1 MQDGNF
7 KVCPVWFLMICLI
20 NCYDHVLVTHQ
31 QDHHQRNNYSQ
42 SQHYRRRKLDVKER
56 LQFKEFSQKVMMETW
71 RETGG
76 SLLSSP
82 SVHSRF
88 HYPDQ
93 AAITADY
100 LVFKMIYICYTR
112 QDFERRAPRKNLG
125 LMVKNFNSCRTC
137 GKHSHNLQNLYH
149 WIRSTHDTTVRSP
162 SCSSI
167 NHWQMDW
174 IGWQMFRISGCYFQC
189 WRTANLCGILWR
201 E

>member
-1 MQDGNF
+1 MSTRSPPKEQLFTTLQKKKTGCEGKAAVQRIQSEGDDGNM
-7 KVCPVWFLMICLI
+7 K
-20 NCYDHVLVTHQ
+20 
-31 QDHHQRNNYSQ
+31 RNWA
-42 SQHYRRRKLDVKER
+42 V
-56 LQFKEFSQKVMMETW
+56 
-71 RETGG
+71 
-76 SLLSSP
+76 SSP
-82 SVHSRF
+82 SVHLRF
-88 HYPDQ
+88 HYPDRIKLPSQ
-93 AAITADY
+93 LTTLSLKWFIF
-100 LVFKMIYICYTR
+100 VIHRSGQR
-112 QDFERRAPRKNLG
+112 QDFESRAPWKNLG
-125 LMVKNFNSCRTC
+125 WMVENFSSCRTC

>member
-1 MQDGNF
+1 MWRKGCSSKNSVRRWWW
-7 KVCPVWFLMICLI
+7 K
-20 NCYDHVLVTHQ
+20 HEEKLVAV
-31 QDHHQRNNYSQ
+31 S
-42 SQHYRRRKLDVKER
+42 SPL
-56 LQFKEFSQKVMMETW
+56 LQFIRDFTIRIKPPSQLT
-71 RETGG
+71 TL
-76 SLLSSP
+76 SLKWFIFVIHRSG
-82 SVHSRF
+82 
-88 HYPDQ
+88 Q
-93 AAITADY
+93 
-100 LVFKMIYICYTR
+100 R
-112 QDFERRAPRKNLG
+112 QDFESRAPWKNLG
-125 LMVKNFNSCRTC
+125 WMVENFSSCRTC